1 MKLRRQ
7 SLLTEPP
14 ASAASDIAFILII
27 FFLVCASVQEEDGRP
42 QEIPNSDK
50 QHQSKNP
57 IRVNIER
64 DHLKLNGEVMGIAQF
79 TSKLKKRLDAASDA
93 EGKTSEALAAE
104 RTVAVRCSPTVPY
117 DRWMEVTATI
127 EDLGGTIALMRKV
140 E

>member
-14 ASAASDIAFILII
+14 ASATSDIAFILII

-50 QHQSKNP
+50 QRQSKNP

-64 DHLKLNGEVMGIAQF
+64 DHVKLNGEVMGVLEF
-79 TSKLKKRLDAASDA
+79 TEKLEERLNAAKDA

-104 RTVAVRCSPTVPY
+104 RTVTVRCSPTVPY
-117 DRWMEVTATI
+117 ARWMDVTSTI
-127 EDLGGTIALMRKV
+127 ENLGGTVALMRKV
-140 E
+140 Q

>member
-50 QHQSKNP
+50 RQSKNP

-127 EDLGGTIALMRKV
+127 EDLGGTITLMRKV